1 MSLGTTNPKINQQGK
16 HFFFPS
22 IAYYLK
28 VSGSQP
34 LFYQEEKKKEVFL
47 TVVLTQANKL
57 QEECLIIKHFQ
68 PNPQITD

>member
-1 MSLGTTNPKINQQGK
+1 LSLGTTNPKMNQQGK
-16 HFFFPS
+16 HFFPFNCILFKS
-22 IAYYLK
+22 KWESAFIL
-28 VSGSQP
+28 SGK
-34 LFYQEEKKKEVFL
+34 KKKEVFL

>member
-1 MSLGTTNPKINQQGK
+1 MNQQGK
-16 HFFFPS
+16 HFFPS

-34 LFYQEEKKKEVFL
+34 LFYQEKKKEVFL

>member
-1 MSLGTTNPKINQQGK
+1 M
-16 HFFFPS
+16 FFPL

-34 LFYQEEKKKEVFL
+34 LFYQEKNEQTEVFL

-57 QEECLIIKHFQ
+57 QEECLIIIHFQ
-68 PNPQITD
+68 PNPQITDS